1 VSSAAVRLQS
11 VSMSFDGV
19 RVLHGVDL
27 AILPGEIHGLV
38 GENGSG
44 KSTLV
49 KVLGG
54 IHTPDRGSAIWLH
67 DESVAL
73 PVRNPQRSG
82 LAIIHQDLG
91 RRRRLNRGGDRQAN
105 SALYTIT
112 IARLRWDKRTQH
124 YVRRR
129 VAEGKTRRE
138 AIRCLKRY
146 ICREIYR
153 DITLAPN
160 PPAPASSA
168 A

>member
-82 LAIIHQDLG
+82 LAGGGLAWTG
-91 RRRRLNRGGDRQAN
+91 VRARRFWASPGDAGQFPRR
-105 SALYTIT
+105 
-112 IARLRWDKRTQH
+112 
-124 YVRRR
+124 
-129 VAEGKTRRE
+129 
-138 AIRCLKRY
+138 
-146 ICREIYR
+146 
-153 DITLAPN
+153 
-160 PPAPASSA
+160 
-168 A
+168 